1 VRWRTG
7 EIYGVEASGQMIGL
21 WPACVSGGQPVPGGG
36 VLSHPLYVA
45 GDGAVAVAAKP
56 VQMARS
62 HGLAVGRPGLP
73 EQPQVARDRRLADA
87 QLAGG
92 PGHRAVAVA
101 EFVRDGPAVGVGEG
115 LYGGEF
121 LRGHSSLPMIGR
133 F

>member
-21 WPACVSGGQPVPGGG
+21 WPACVGGGQPVPGGG

-45 GDGAVAVAAKP
+45 ADGAGAVAAKP

-62 HGLAVGRPGLP
+62 HGLAAGQPGLP

-87 QLAGG
+87 QLAGEFG
-92 PGHRAVAVA
+92 DRAVAVA
-101 EFVRDGPAVGVGEG
+101 EFLHDGPAAGVGEG
-115 LYGGEF
+115 LYGGGGEF
-121 LRGHSSLPMIGR
+121 WHGQIIAGCL
-133 F
+133 